1 MKMLYLN
8 KKFNY
13 LNLHL
18 SLKFSSLFYLLKNIN
33 NVYIVYFFIFNH
45 KIIKVKNYNYLNI
58 ADIDCK

>member
-18 SLKFSSLFYLLKNIN
+18 SLKFSSLFYLLKNIKM
-33 NVYIVYFFIFNH
+33 FILFISLFSTIKLLRL
-45 KIIKVKNYNYLNI
+45 KIII
-58 ADIDCK
+58 I